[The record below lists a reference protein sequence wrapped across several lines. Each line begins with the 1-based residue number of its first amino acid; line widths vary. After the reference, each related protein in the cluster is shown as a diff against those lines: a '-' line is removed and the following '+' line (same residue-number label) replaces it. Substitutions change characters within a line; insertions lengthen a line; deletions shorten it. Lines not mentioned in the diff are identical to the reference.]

1 MRGTVRRSA
10 SYDIA
15 SRADAFFSPGNI
27 VTSCTPIREL
37 SKDCKRAMQW
47 SVSLGMSGRSG
58 ETSSSMVRV
67 IAYCFPLEID
77 RSRCR
82 RPVSLQVRETLKG
95 TSEARI
101 LRNESVNVRPDLP
114 ALSENSLD
122 SGETCA

>member
-1 MRGTVRRSA
+1 
-10 SYDIA
+10 
-15 SRADAFFSPGNI
+15 
-27 VTSCTPIREL
+27 
-37 SKDCKRAMQW
+37 
-47 SVSLGMSGRSG
+47 
-58 ETSSSMVRV
+58 MVRV

-82 RPVSLQVRETLKG
+82 RPVSLQVRETRIG